1 MSGISPSNFVLI
13 CSKEEENRLDFYDL
27 EMRMLNDE
35 NFYNFWVFDLLA
47 GIIDERET
55 MKLEQLIERFMYDDN
70 SYEC

>member
-13 CSKEEENRLDFYDL
+13 CNKEEENRLDFYDL

-55 MKLEQLIERFMYDDN
+55 MKLEQLIERFVYDDN